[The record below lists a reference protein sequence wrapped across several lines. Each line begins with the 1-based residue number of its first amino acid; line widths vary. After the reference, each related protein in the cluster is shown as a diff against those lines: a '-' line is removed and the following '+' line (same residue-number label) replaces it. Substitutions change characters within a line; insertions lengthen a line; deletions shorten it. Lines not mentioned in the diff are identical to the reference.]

1 MRSLTPSTVARH
13 GSIVLNRLVTMR
25 RMFAVTAALLTL
37 GLVSQQAH
45 AQQYSTRNFMQ
56 NFYASRPTVSPYLNL
71 VTQQSQTGFT
81 PIYQNMVRPQI
92 EQRETQLRQE
102 SEIVRIQNQLSR
114 VSSDVQSIQSG
125 NRGQFA
131 TGHPTRFM
139 TYLHYYPALN
149 RR

>member
-1 MRSLTPSTVARH
+1 MRLLTPQAAAGIGSTVR
-13 GSIVLNRLVTMR
+13 IRLTACR
-25 RMFAVTAALLTL
+25 RLLVGAAALVVLAM
-37 GLVSQQAH
+37 VSQQAQ
-45 AQQYSTRNFMQ
+45 AQYSNTRNFMQ
-56 NFYASRPTVSPYLNL
+56 NFYANRPTVSPYLNL

-81 PIYQNMVRPQI
+81 PVYQNMVRPQI
-92 EQRETQLRQE
+92 EQRETQIRQDA
-102 SEIVRIQNQLSR
+102 EIVRIQNQLSR
-114 VSSDVQSIQSG
+114 VSSDVQTIQSG